1 MRRRLHA
8 ATLAAG
14 ALVSL
19 GNAPLQCAKKPDPDL
34 RVEDTAGDALWDLA
48 EDFRAKGNP
57 QAARET
63 LQFLVERYPSNRHA
77 DTARAALE
85 GGGPDATAP

>member
-1 MRRRLHA
+1 MKRLHA

-14 ALVSL
+14 ALLSL

-48 EDFRAKGNP
+48 EDFRAKGNAP
-57 QAARET
+57 AAQET
-63 LQFLVERYPSNRHA
+63 LRFLVERYPSNRHA
-77 DTARAALE
+77 DAARAAQAA
-85 GGGPDATAP
+85 GDAAATAP